1 MQKKQKKRLQQITDE
16 LTKQLDGDTKTS
28 VYDLAKLEQAEK
40 ERDKELATLS
50 IEVKQMLDT
59 FKTKCDKMEREVGNM
74 IKGLAEDLRAQ
85 FLKEKRPLLITCICT
100 IISDAVA
107 GKDIVSDRHI
117 RRLLGEQYKDPLQ
130 RMRALHRGHESAE
143 ELDPKD
149 IKDAAQNPKNAA
161 EYKTEEIGAVNNP
174 ITLKQIAQVKSRGVD
189 FLTLEIEELKK
200 ELEHWKQEAIMW
212 KAKYEG
218 KTSQKK

>member
-1 MQKKQKKRLQQITDE
+1 MVMQKKQKKRLQQITDQ

-50 IEVKQMLDT
+50 LEVKQMLDT

-85 FLKEKRPLLITCICT
+85 FLKEKRPLLITCICR

-117 RRLLGEQYKDPLQ
+117 RRLLGERSKDPLQ
-130 RMRALHRGHESAE
+130 RMRALHRGQESAD

-161 EYKTEEIGAVNNP
+161 EYKTEEIAAVNNP

-200 ELEHWKQEAIMW
+200 NIALRAERDLWKKQAECWMEA
-212 KAKYEG
+212 
-218 KTSQKK
+218 